1 MKKFTFLVAA
11 LCATMMASATV
22 FEKVTTAPAD
32 WSGQYLIVYENSAT
46 EAYVFNGQDAA
57 NGYVSAS
64 IADGKI
70 ESTELD
76 NYVATIAPMTGGYSV
91 KIAEKYY
98 GGKSGSNSLEIGTT
112 AVLNTLSMKADT
124 VLLTSNT
131 SVMRFN
137 KAKDQKRFRYFK
149 AKSYASQSG
158 ICLYKAT
165 TAVDD
170 PVVEEPVI
178 EEISVSKALELIN
191 ALADGASTTA
201 EYIVKGVV
209 SEIITPNDTI
219 AKYNNCDFWISDI
232 DNPASKVEAFR
243 TKGIDGVDFTVGLIA
258 VGDTVKVQ
266 GTLMKY
272 KNSKTSEVIPEINK
286 GNLVE
291 VVAGEG
297 GGSEG
302 GDAIVLD
309 VNYAEATYYEEMG
322 EEGAENFSID
332 FMYYNAEEDSVHA
345 PYVSFDIYS
354 ASATAISGS
363 YSVANTTIG
372 TKYSYVVLTDA
383 ELVAEADGFD
393 ITDATLTL
401 AYVEQEE
408 TEDGDIVYLYD
419 AAANFTADG
428 KKYAIK
434 AQVPLMVYK
443 ALDTNEDDVYDFYT
457 DYELIEEATAIRTVE
472 IDNTVYARDGRIY
485 AEEGARIYSL
495 TGLDVTRMNGNLEG
509 IYIVKN
515 GNKVAKVAVAK

>member
-91 KIAEKYY
+91 KIAGKYY

-165 TAVDD
+165 TAVED
-170 PVVEEPVI
+170 PVV
-178 EEISVSKALELIN
+178 EEISVSKALDLIN

-243 TKGIDGVDFTVGLIA
+243 TKGIGGVNFTVGLIA

-272 KNSKTSEVIPEINK
+272 KNSKTSEIIPEINK

-302 GDAIVLD
+302 G
-309 VNYAEATYYEEMG
+309 
-322 EEGAENFSID
+322 EEGGEGGETEETVVENKTIAEFIANKGGKCYLTGAVGEIK
-332 FMYYNAEEDSVHA
+332 
-345 PYVSFDIYS
+345 
-354 ASATAISGS
+354 
-363 YSVANTTIG
+363 NTTLG
-372 TKYSYVVLTDA
+372 NFYLTDA
-383 ELVAEADGFD
+383 SGTIF
-393 ITDATLTL
+393 
-401 AYVEQEE
+401 
-408 TEDGDIVYLYD
+408 VYGCL
-419 AAANFTADG
+419 TADG
-428 KKYAIK
+428 QSKQFETLGVAQGDTLTVLASVYEVYQSQDQAKDVIYVSHKK
-434 AQVPLMVYK
+434 
-443 ALDTNEDDVYDFYT
+443 
-457 DYELIEEATAIRTVE
+457 ATAIRTVE

>member
-91 KIAEKYY
+91 KIAGKYY

-149 AKSYASQSG
+149 ATSYASQSG

-165 TAVDD
+165 TAVED
-170 PVVEEPVI
+170 PVV
-178 EEISVSKALELIN
+178 EEISVSKALELID
-191 ALADGASTTA
+191 ALADNGVTVDN
-201 EYIVKGVV
+201 YILSGVV
-209 SEIITPNDTI
+209 SELDLSTEFGNATFTLTDASGSGILIYR
-219 AKYNNCDFWISDI
+219 AYNIGNQ
-232 DNPASKVEAFR
+232 K
-243 TKGIDGVDFTVGLIA
+243 FTDAAQLA
-258 VGDTVKVQ
+258 NGDTVKVFGQ
-266 GTLMKY
+266 LKKY
-272 KNSKTSEVIPEINK
+272 VKDAVTTPELVKGYLLDRKTT
-286 GNLVE
+286 
-291 VVAGEG
+291 GEG

-302 GDAIVLD
+302 G
-309 VNYAEATYYEEMG
+309 
-322 EEGAENFSID
+322 EEGGEVAIKDVD
-332 FMYYNAEEDSVHA
+332 FMMAYYYTYDEQAYWD
-345 PYVSFDIYS
+345 FDIYNYDNDYPELYIES
-354 ASATAISGS
+354 AVATSKSSISGTYDFEEVYGTYYTS
-363 YSVANTTIG
+363 ANDSVFIASGSVTITYTGKTDEFEDPIYRVAGTLVGEDGVTYTIDVQIG
-372 TKYSYVVLTDA
+372 TEAFDYDA
-383 ELVAEADGFD
+383 YFAGTTQNECY
-393 ITDATLTL
+393 LTL
-401 AYVEQEE
+401 
-408 TEDGDIVYLYD
+408 EDV
-419 AAANFTADG
+419 
-428 KKYAIK
+428 
-434 AQVPLMVYK
+434 V
-443 ALDTNEDDVYDFYT
+443 
-457 DYELIEEATAIRTVE
+457 AIRTVE

>member
-91 KIAEKYY
+91 KIAGKYY

-149 AKSYASQSG
+149 AASYAKQSG

-266 GTLMKY
+266 GTLKKF

-291 VVAGEG
+291 VVKGEG

-302 GDAIVLD
+302 G
-309 VNYAEATYYEEMG
+309 
-322 EEGAENFSID
+322 EEGGEGELDYSFEPTEVTTIDETMSKANWTDYTIDGLVLVWLGNEQYEVSLAVLTTKAAMPVGTFEINDSEAENTVLASLGGDETYDYPSFVAAD
-332 FMYYNAEEDSVHA
+332 FEGDVYNAA
-345 PYVSFDIYS
+345 YYLVSGNVTI
-354 ASATAISGS
+354 
-363 YSVANTTIG
+363 SVA
-372 TKYSYVVLTDA
+372 
-383 ELVAEADGFD
+383 E
-393 ITDATLTL
+393 
-401 AYVEQEE
+401 
-408 TEDGDIVYLYD
+408 
-419 AAANFTADG
+419 
-428 KKYAIK
+428 
-434 AQVPLMVYK
+434 
-443 ALDTNEDDVYDFYT
+443 DVYTIKLDAKSYNGSTIKMAYT
-457 DYELIEEATAIRTVE
+457 GAVKEYTAIRTVE

>member
-11 LCATMMASATV
+11 LCATMMASAAVIQIDDFNSVALAATQANQTV
-22 FEKVTTAPAD
+22 TVQGVTLSFNGTIVDATYEGKTYRTLRVYAGKTLTVSCAEKITKIEVIGMAKKDANVTASAGTVVGGSFSADTYAYENGFDEPLFVINDVNATSTVITPVKQIRLYGIRVTT
-32 WSGQYLIVYENSAT
+32 
-46 EAYVFNGQDAA
+46 
-57 NGYVSAS
+57 
-64 IADGKI
+64 
-70 ESTELD
+70 
-76 NYVATIAPMTGGYSV
+76 
-91 KIAEKYY
+91 
-98 GGKSGSNSLEIGTT
+98 
-112 AVLNTLSMKADT
+112 
-124 VLLTSNT
+124 
-131 SVMRFN
+131 
-137 KAKDQKRFRYFK
+137 
-149 AKSYASQSG
+149 
-158 ICLYKAT
+158 
-165 TAVDD
+165 
-170 PVVEEPVI
+170 
-178 EEISVSKALELIN
+178 
-191 ALADGASTTA
+191 
-201 EYIVKGVV
+201 
-209 SEIITPNDTI
+209 
-219 AKYNNCDFWISDI
+219 
-232 DNPASKVEAFR
+232 
-243 TKGIDGVDFTVGLIA
+243 
-258 VGDTVKVQ
+258 
-266 GTLMKY
+266 
-272 KNSKTSEVIPEINK
+272 
-286 GNLVE
+286 
-291 VVAGEG
+291 GEG
-297 GGSEG
+297 GGSEGGEEGGEEG

>member
-1 MKKFTFLVAA
+1 MKKFTFLVVA

-91 KIAEKYY
+91 KIAGKYY

-137 KAKDQKRFRYFK
+137 NAKDQKRFRYFK

-165 TAVDD
+165 TAVED
-170 PVVEEPVI
+170 PVV
-178 EEISVSKALELIN
+178 EEISVSKALELID
-191 ALADGASTTA
+191 ALADGASTAA

-243 TKGIDGVDFTVGLIA
+243 TKGIGGVNFTVGLIA

-266 GTLMKY
+266 GTLKKF

-291 VVAGEG
+291 VVKGEG

-302 GDAIVLD
+302 G
-309 VNYAEATYYEEMG
+309 
-322 EEGAENFSID
+322 EEGGEGGETEETVVENKTIAEFIANKGGKCYLTGAVGEIK
-332 FMYYNAEEDSVHA
+332 
-345 PYVSFDIYS
+345 
-354 ASATAISGS
+354 
-363 YSVANTTIG
+363 NTTFG
-372 TKYSYVVLTDA
+372 NFYLTDA
-383 ELVAEADGFD
+383 SGTIF
-393 ITDATLTL
+393 
-401 AYVEQEE
+401 
-408 TEDGDIVYLYD
+408 VYGCL
-419 AAANFTADG
+419 TADG
-428 KKYAIK
+428 QSKQFETLGVAQGDTLTVLASVYEVYQSQDQAKDVIYVSHKK
-434 AQVPLMVYK
+434 
-443 ALDTNEDDVYDFYT
+443 
-457 DYELIEEATAIRTVE
+457 ATAIRTVE

>member
-149 AKSYASQSG
+149 AASYAIQSG

-165 TAVDD
+165 TAVED
-170 PVVEEPVI
+170 PVV
-178 EEISVSKALELIN
+178 EEISVSKALELID
-191 ALADGASTTA
+191 ALADNGVTVDN
-201 EYIVKGVV
+201 YILSGVV
-209 SEIITPNDTI
+209 SELDLSTEFGNATFTLTDASGSGILIYR
-219 AKYNNCDFWISDI
+219 AYNIGNQ
-232 DNPASKVEAFR
+232 K
-243 TKGIDGVDFTVGLIA
+243 FTDAAQLA
-258 VGDTVKVQ
+258 NGDTVKVFGQ
-266 GTLMKY
+266 LKKY
-272 KNSKTSEVIPEINK
+272 VKDAVTTPELVKGYLLDRKTTGE
-286 GNLVE
+286 
-291 VVAGEG
+291 EG

-302 GDAIVLD
+302 G
-309 VNYAEATYYEEMG
+309 
-322 EEGAENFSID
+322 EEGGEGELDYSFEPTEVTTIDETMLKADWTDYTIDGLVLVWLGNEQYEVSLAVLTTKAAMPVGTFEINDSEAENTVLASPGGDETDDYPSFVAAD
-332 FMYYNAEEDSVHA
+332 FEGDVYNAA
-345 PYVSFDIYS
+345 YYLVSGNVTI
-354 ASATAISGS
+354 
-363 YSVANTTIG
+363 SVA
-372 TKYSYVVLTDA
+372 
-383 ELVAEADGFD
+383 E
-393 ITDATLTL
+393 
-401 AYVEQEE
+401 
-408 TEDGDIVYLYD
+408 
-419 AAANFTADG
+419 
-428 KKYAIK
+428 
-434 AQVPLMVYK
+434 
-443 ALDTNEDDVYDFYT
+443 DVYTIKLDAKSYNGSTIKMAYT
-457 DYELIEEATAIRTVE
+457 GAVEEYTAIRTVE

>member
-91 KIAEKYY
+91 KIAGKYY

-137 KAKDQKRFRYFK
+137 NAKDQKRFRYFK

-165 TAVDD
+165 TAVED
-170 PVVEEPVI
+170 PVV
-178 EEISVSKALELIN
+178 EEISVSKALELID
-191 ALADGASTTA
+191 ALADGASTAA

-243 TKGIDGVDFTVGLIA
+243 TKGIGGVNFTVGLIA

-272 KNSKTSEVIPEINK
+272 KNSKTSEIIPEINK

-302 GDAIVLD
+302 GEEGGGSEGGEEGGDAIVISPLEY
-309 VNYAEATYYEEMG
+309 VQALYFGELSAGGNWWGIELWPTY
-322 EEGAENFSID
+322 
-332 FMYYNAEEDSVHA
+332 EDDYT
-345 PYVSFDIYS
+345 YVYFDIVNE
-354 ASATAISGS
+354 SATAIAGTYDLDDYSGVWFS
-363 YSVANTTIG
+363 ANDSVVVESGELTISCVAEGEYTIVAQFVGNNGKTYSVNTTVAVLAYDYD
-372 TKYSYVVLTDA
+372 TEEEFTLTD
-383 ELVAEADGFD
+383 EAS
-393 ITDATLTL
+393 
-401 AYVEQEE
+401 
-408 TEDGDIVYLYD
+408 
-419 AAANFTADG
+419 
-428 KKYAIK
+428 
-434 AQVPLMVYK
+434 
-443 ALDTNEDDVYDFYT
+443 
-457 DYELIEEATAIRTVE
+457 TAIRTVE

>member
-91 KIAEKYY
+91 KIAGKYY

-165 TAVDD
+165 TAVED
-170 PVVEEPVI
+170 PVV
-178 EEISVSKALELIN
+178 EEISVSKALDLIN

-266 GTLMKY
+266 GTLKKF

-302 GDAIVLD
+302 G
-309 VNYAEATYYEEMG
+309 
-322 EEGAENFSID
+322 EEGGEVAIKDVD
-332 FMYYNAEEDSVHA
+332 FMMAYYYTYDKQAYWD
-345 PYVSFDIYS
+345 FDIYNYDNDYPELYIES
-354 ASATAISGS
+354 AVATSKSSISGTYDFEEVYGTYYTS
-363 YSVANTTIG
+363 ANDSVFIASGSVTITYTGKTDEFEDPIYRVAGTLVGEDGVTYTIDVQIG
-372 TKYSYVVLTDA
+372 TEAFDYDA
-383 ELVAEADGFD
+383 YFAGTTQNECY
-393 ITDATLTL
+393 LTL
-401 AYVEQEE
+401 
-408 TEDGDIVYLYD
+408 EDV
-419 AAANFTADG
+419 
-428 KKYAIK
+428 
-434 AQVPLMVYK
+434 V
-443 ALDTNEDDVYDFYT
+443 
-457 DYELIEEATAIRTVE
+457 AIRTVE

>member
-57 NGYVSAS
+57 NGYVSAT

-91 KIAEKYY
+91 KIAGKYY

-112 AVLNTLSMKADT
+112 AVLNTLSMKADI

-149 AKSYASQSG
+149 AASYAKQSG

-243 TKGIDGVDFTVGLIA
+243 TKGIGGVNFTVGLIA

-266 GTLMKY
+266 GTLKKF

-291 VVAGEG
+291 VVKGEG

-302 GDAIVLD
+302 G
-309 VNYAEATYYEEMG
+309 
-322 EEGAENFSID
+322 EEGGEGGETEETVVENKTIAEFIANKGGKCYLTGAVGEIK
-332 FMYYNAEEDSVHA
+332 
-345 PYVSFDIYS
+345 
-354 ASATAISGS
+354 
-363 YSVANTTIG
+363 NTTFG
-372 TKYSYVVLTDA
+372 NFYLTDA
-383 ELVAEADGFD
+383 SGTIF
-393 ITDATLTL
+393 
-401 AYVEQEE
+401 
-408 TEDGDIVYLYD
+408 VYGCL
-419 AAANFTADG
+419 TADG
-428 KKYAIK
+428 QSKQFETLGVAQGDTLTVLASVYEVYQSQDQAKDVIYVSHKK
-434 AQVPLMVYK
+434 
-443 ALDTNEDDVYDFYT
+443 
-457 DYELIEEATAIRTVE
+457 ATAIRTVE

>member
-57 NGYVSAS
+57 NGYVSAT

-149 AKSYASQSG
+149 ATSYASQSG

-165 TAVDD
+165 TAVED
-170 PVVEEPVI
+170 PVV
-178 EEISVSKALELIN
+178 EEISVSKALELID
-191 ALADGASTTA
+191 ALADNGVTVDN
-201 EYIVKGVV
+201 YILSGVV
-209 SEIITPNDTI
+209 SELDLSTEFGNATFTLTDASGSGILIYR
-219 AKYNNCDFWISDI
+219 AYNIGNQ
-232 DNPASKVEAFR
+232 K
-243 TKGIDGVDFTVGLIA
+243 FTDAAQLA
-258 VGDTVKVQ
+258 NGDTVKVFGQ
-266 GTLMKY
+266 LKKY
-272 KNSKTSEVIPEINK
+272 VKDAVTTPELVKGYLLDRKTT
-286 GNLVE
+286 
-291 VVAGEG
+291 GEG

-302 GDAIVLD
+302 G
-309 VNYAEATYYEEMG
+309 
-322 EEGAENFSID
+322 EEGGEVAIKDVD
-332 FMYYNAEEDSVHA
+332 FMMAYYYTYDEQAYWD
-345 PYVSFDIYS
+345 FDIYNYDNDYPELYIES
-354 ASATAISGS
+354 AVATSKSSISGTYDFEEVYGTYYTS
-363 YSVANTTIG
+363 ANDSVFIASGSVTITYTGKTDEFEDPIYRVAGTLVGEDGVTYTIDVQIG
-372 TKYSYVVLTDA
+372 TEAFDYDA
-383 ELVAEADGFD
+383 YFAGTTQNECY
-393 ITDATLTL
+393 LTL
-401 AYVEQEE
+401 
-408 TEDGDIVYLYD
+408 EDV
-419 AAANFTADG
+419 
-428 KKYAIK
+428 
-434 AQVPLMVYK
+434 V
-443 ALDTNEDDVYDFYT
+443 
-457 DYELIEEATAIRTVE
+457 AIRTVE

-495 TGLDVTRMNGNLEG
+495 TGLDVTRMNGNLGG

-515 GNKVAKVAVAK
+515 GNKVAKGAVAK

>member
-57 NGYVSAS
+57 NGYVSAT

-91 KIAEKYY
+91 KIAGKYY

-149 AKSYASQSG
+149 AASYANQSG

-165 TAVDD
+165 TAVED
-170 PVVEEPVI
+170 PVV
-178 EEISVSKALELIN
+178 EEISVSKALELID
-191 ALADGASTTA
+191 ALADNGVTVDN
-201 EYIVKGVV
+201 YILSGVV
-209 SEIITPNDTI
+209 SELDLSTEFGNATFTLTDASGSGILIYR
-219 AKYNNCDFWISDI
+219 AYNIGNQ
-232 DNPASKVEAFR
+232 K
-243 TKGIDGVDFTVGLIA
+243 FTDAAQLA
-258 VGDTVKVQ
+258 NGDTVKVFGQ
-266 GTLMKY
+266 LKKY
-272 KNSKTSEVIPEINK
+272 VKDAVTTPELVKGYLLDRKTT
-286 GNLVE
+286 
-291 VVAGEG
+291 GEG

-302 GDAIVLD
+302 G
-309 VNYAEATYYEEMG
+309 
-322 EEGAENFSID
+322 EEGGEVAIKDVD
-332 FMYYNAEEDSVHA
+332 FMMAYYYTYDEQAYWD
-345 PYVSFDIYS
+345 FDIYNYDNDYPELYIES
-354 ASATAISGS
+354 AVATSKSSISGTYDFEEVYGTYYTS
-363 YSVANTTIG
+363 ANDSVFIASGSVTITYTGKTDEFEDPIYRVAGTLVGEDGVTYTIDVQIG
-372 TKYSYVVLTDA
+372 TEAFDYDA
-383 ELVAEADGFD
+383 YFAGTTQNECY
-393 ITDATLTL
+393 LTL
-401 AYVEQEE
+401 
-408 TEDGDIVYLYD
+408 EDV
-419 AAANFTADG
+419 
-428 KKYAIK
+428 
-434 AQVPLMVYK
+434 V
-443 ALDTNEDDVYDFYT
+443 
-457 DYELIEEATAIRTVE
+457 AIRTVE

>member
-57 NGYVSAS
+57 NGYVSAT
-64 IADGKI
+64 IAAGKI

-76 NYVATIAPMTGGYSV
+76 NYVATIAPMTNGYSV
-91 KIAEKYY
+91 KIAGKYY
-98 GGKSGSNSLEIGTT
+98 GGKSGSNSLAIGST

-137 KAKDQKRFRYFK
+137 NAKDQNRFRYFK
-149 AKSYASQSG
+149 ASSYTVQRG

-165 TAVDD
+165 TD
-170 PVVEEPVI
+170 VEEPVI
-178 EEISVSKALELIN
+178 EEISVSKALELIK
-191 ALADGASTTA
+191 ALAEGASTPI

-209 SEIITPNDTI
+209 SSIDTPNDTI
-219 AKYNNCDFWISDI
+219 AKYKNCDFWMSDI
-232 DNPASKVEAFR
+232 DAPASKVMAFR
-243 TKGIDGVDFTVGLIA
+243 TKGIDGADFTAGLIA

-266 GTLMKY
+266 GTLKNF
-272 KNSKTSEVIPEINK
+272 KNSKTSEIIPEINK

-297 GGSEG
+297 GEG
-302 GDAIVLD
+302 GEEGGEAIVLD
-309 VNYAEATYYEEMG
+309 VNYAEATYYEELG

-363 YSVANTTIG
+363 YSVANATIG

-419 AAANFTADG
+419 AAANFTANG

-434 AQVPLMVYK
+434 AQVPLMAYQAV
-443 ALDTNEDDVYDFYT
+443 DTNEDGYYDSGVA
-457 DYELIEEATAIRTVE
+457 YELIEEATAIRTVE

>member
-91 KIAEKYY
+91 KIAGKYY

-165 TAVDD
+165 TAVED
-170 PVVEEPVI
+170 PVV
-178 EEISVSKALELIN
+178 EEISVSKALDLIN

-243 TKGIDGVDFTVGLIA
+243 TKGIGGVNFTVGLIA

-272 KNSKTSEVIPEINK
+272 KNSKTSEIIPEINK

-302 GDAIVLD
+302 G
-309 VNYAEATYYEEMG
+309 
-322 EEGAENFSID
+322 EEGGEGELDYSFEPTEVTTID
-332 FMYYNAEEDSVHA
+332 ETMLKADWTDYTDDGWVRVWLSNEEYEVSLAVITTEAAMPVGTFKINDSAEENTVLASPGGDETDDY
-345 PYVSFDIYS
+345 PSF
-354 ASATAISGS
+354 
-363 YSVANTTIG
+363 V
-372 TKYSYVVLTDA
+372 
-383 ELVAEADGFD
+383 
-393 ITDATLTL
+393 
-401 AYVEQEE
+401 
-408 TEDGDIVYLYD
+408 
-419 AAANFTADG
+419 AANFEGDSYHAAYYLVSGDVTISVA
-428 KKYAIK
+428 
-434 AQVPLMVYK
+434 
-443 ALDTNEDDVYDFYT
+443 EDVYTIKIDAKSYNGSTIKMAYT
-457 DYELIEEATAIRTVE
+457 GTVEKYTAIRTVE

>member
-149 AKSYASQSG
+149 AASYAIQSG

-165 TAVDD
+165 TAVED
-170 PVVEEPVI
+170 PVV
-178 EEISVSKALELIN
+178 EEISVSKALELID
-191 ALADGASTTA
+191 ALADNGVTVDN
-201 EYIVKGVV
+201 YILSGVV
-209 SEIITPNDTI
+209 SELDLSTEFGNATFTLTDASGSGILIYR
-219 AKYNNCDFWISDI
+219 AYNIGNQ
-232 DNPASKVEAFR
+232 K
-243 TKGIDGVDFTVGLIA
+243 FTDAAQLA
-258 VGDTVKVQ
+258 NGDTVKVFGQ
-266 GTLMKY
+266 LKKY
-272 KNSKTSEVIPEINK
+272 VKDAVTTPELVKGYLLDRKT
-286 GNLVE
+286 
-291 VVAGEG
+291 AGEG

-309 VNYAEATYYEEMG
+309 VNYAEATYYEESS

>member
-57 NGYVSAS
+57 NGYVSAT
-64 IADGKI
+64 IAAGKI

-91 KIAEKYY
+91 QIAGKYY
-98 GGKSGSNSLEIGTT
+98 GGKSGSNSLEIGST
-112 AVLNTLSMKADT
+112 AVLNTLSMEADNI

-137 KAKDQKRFRYFK
+137 NAKDQKRFRYFK
-149 AKSYASQSG
+149 ASSYTGQRG
-158 ICLYKAT
+158 ICLYKAKT
-165 TAVDD
+165 VVD
-170 PVVEEPVI
+170 VEEPVI

-191 ALADGASTTA
+191 ALAEGASTTA

-209 SEIITPNDTI
+209 SAIDTPNDTI
-219 AKYNNCDFWISDI
+219 AKYKNCDFWMSDI
-232 DNPASKVEAFR
+232 DAPASKVMAFR
-243 TKGIDGVDFTVGLIA
+243 TKGIDGADFTVGLIA

-266 GTLMKY
+266 GTLKNF
-272 KNSKTSEVIPEINK
+272 KNSKTSEIIPEINK

-297 GGSEG
+297 G
-302 GDAIVLD
+302 
-309 VNYAEATYYEEMG
+309 
-322 EEGAENFSID
+322 EEGS
-332 FMYYNAEEDSVHA
+332 
-345 PYVSFDIYS
+345 
-354 ASATAISGS
+354 
-363 YSVANTTIG
+363 
-372 TKYSYVVLTDA
+372 
-383 ELVAEADGFD
+383 
-393 ITDATLTL
+393 
-401 AYVEQEE
+401 
-408 TEDGDIVYLYD
+408 
-419 AAANFTADG
+419 
-428 KKYAIK
+428 
-434 AQVPLMVYK
+434 
-443 ALDTNEDDVYDFYT
+443 
-457 DYELIEEATAIRTVE
+457 AIRTVE

>member
-57 NGYVSAS
+57 NGYVSAT

-91 KIAEKYY
+91 KIAGKYY

-165 TAVDD
+165 TAVED
-170 PVVEEPVI
+170 PVV

-243 TKGIDGVDFTVGLIA
+243 TKGIGGVNFTVGLIA

-266 GTLMKY
+266 GTLKKF

-291 VVAGEG
+291 VVKGEGGEG
-297 GGSEG
+297 GGEEG
-302 GDAIVLD
+302 GDEDAIAISPLA
-309 VNYAEATYYEEMG
+309 YSEAAYMG
-322 EEGAENFSID
+322 EYEGQHEWLILLWKSYDDDYEFVQFDILSSGATTIAGTYSLDEYSGAWFSKT
-332 FMYYNAEEDSVHA
+332 DSVI
-345 PYVSFDIYS
+345 VE
-354 ASATAISGS
+354 SGTLTITRIDDAGN
-363 YSVANTTIG
+363 YTVVAEFVGNNGKKYTVNTTVEI
-372 TKYSYVVLTDA
+372 
-383 ELVAEADGFD
+383 
-393 ITDATLTL
+393 L
-401 AYVEQEE
+401 AYDDE
-408 TEDGDIVYLYD
+408 TEDDIEL
-419 AAANFTADG
+419 T
-428 KKYAIK
+428 
-434 AQVPLMVYK
+434 
-443 ALDTNEDDVYDFYT
+443 DV
-457 DYELIEEATAIRTVE
+457 ASTAIRTVE